1 MAERVEWRSQG
12 CASIL
17 PQSVLWSRLRH
28 SGACG
33 DDMTRILGRFALALL
48 GLFAVTQANA
58 HPHVW
63 VTMKSEMVYGPDST
77 ATGVRHAWTF
87 DDMFSTFATQGL
99 ESKEKGKF
107 TREELAPLA
116 EVNITSMKEFDYFT
130 MARQNGKK
138 TEFGSPTDYWLEL
151 KDGLLT
157 LYFTLPFKTPAKAQS
172 IDLEIYDSMYFVDF
186 SFAEKEPV
194 RLVGAPGECKL
205 SVTRPGE
212 SAQKGKPGEAFFNN
226 LAPGTNFGAQFANRI
241 SVQCP

>member
-1 MAERVEWRSQG
+1 
-12 CASIL
+12 
-17 PQSVLWSRLRH
+17 
-28 SGACG
+28 
-33 DDMTRILGRFALALL
+33 MTRYLRCFVLAALALL
-48 GLFAVTQANA
+48 FAGQAQA

-63 VTMKSEMVYGPDST
+63 VTMKSEVVYGADGA
-77 ATGVRHAWTF
+77 ATGVRHAWAF

-99 ESKEKGKF
+99 AAKEKGKF

-138 TEFGSPTDYWLEL
+138 TEFGSPTDYFLEF

-157 LYFTLPFKTPAKAQS
+157 LHFTLPFKTPAKAQS

-186 SFAEKEPV
+186 SFSTDKEPV
-194 RLVGAPGECKL
+194 RLIGAPAECKL
-205 SVTRPGE
+205 NVARPGE
-212 SAQKGKPGEAFFNN
+212 SAPKGKPGEAFFNN
-226 LAPGTNFGAQFANRI
+226 MQPGTNFGAQFANRI